1 MTQSQD
7 STSDSSRPDDA
18 EDLRM
23 YEKPELSVY
32 GSIEEVTEASGLSG
46 NDMQMGEQASL

>member
-1 MTQSQD
+1 MTQPQD

-18 EDLRM
+18 EDLRT

-32 GSIEEVTEASGLSG
+32 GSIEEVTEAMRLSG
-46 NDMQMGEQASL
+46 RDGLGGAQSS

>member
-18 EDLRM
+18 EDLRT

-32 GSIEEVTEASGLSG
+32 GSIEEVTEATGINGL
-46 NDMQMGEQASL
+46 DMQQGETMS